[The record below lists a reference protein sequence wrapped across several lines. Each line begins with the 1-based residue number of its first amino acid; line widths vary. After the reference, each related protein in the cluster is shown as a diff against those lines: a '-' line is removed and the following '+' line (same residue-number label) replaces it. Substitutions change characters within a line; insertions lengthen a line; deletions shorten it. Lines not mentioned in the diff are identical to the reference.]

1 MALAPAVL
9 RAMAAAGASI
19 EVIIAA
25 VEADLAAQDE
35 RKTARR
41 ANNAERQ
48 RRFKARHKTDG
59 NTEVTHDNAGN
70 ALPSVTPSPSLSPQT
85 PQTHPHPCNNN
96 IPARKGAGP
105 AKPEGVSDQTWNDF
119 LAHRKAKRAPVT
131 ETVLA
136 GIKREAEIA
145 GWSLE
150 AALVETVSRGW
161 QAFKAAWVEGAKPQ
175 GATDGGYLDRLI
187 AKAGASP

>member
-1 MALAPAVL
+1 MSLSAAVID
-9 RAMAAAGASI
+9 AMVAAGCTAEQLAAAMK
-19 EVIIAA
+19 AA
-25 VEADLAAQDE
+25 MVDAEERRE
-35 RKTARR
+35 RKR
-41 ANNAERQ
+41 AGNAERQ
-48 RRFKARHKTDG
+48 RRFKAKG
-59 NTEVTHDNAGN
+59 KEVTRDNAGN

-105 AKPEGVSDQTWNDF
+105 AKPEEVSEQTWSDF

-136 GIKREAEIA
+136 GIRREAEIA

-150 AALVETVSRGW
+150 SALVETVSRGW
-161 QAFKAAWVEGAKPQ
+161 QAFKAAWVENSKPQ
-175 GATDGGYLDRLI
+175 NSTDSGYLDRLI